1 MMIDAGPLIADGEK
15 VNSRLWPIVRRT
27 AERRQ
32 EIRTTKPVLAQV
44 WRDPPRQA
52 NLGRA
57 LRLMTARALDDPV
70 PVGLRL
76 AASNT
81 ADVVDAHLVVTAEA
95 MGTFVLTSDTAH
107 MAALEARFERY

>member
-1 MMIDAGPLIADGEK
+1 
-15 VNSRLWPIVRRT
+15 
-27 AERRQ
+27 
-32 EIRTTKPVLAQV
+32 
-44 WRDPPRQA
+44 
-52 NLGRA
+52 
-57 LRLMTARALDDPV
+57 MTARALDDPV

-81 ADVVDAHLVVTAEA
+81 ADVIDAHLVVTAEA